1 MSTDTQHTYG
11 DCLSAS
17 WLSERLGVDPSRVD
31 AMRRAGEIIGVR
43 PPGSTTWVYPSWQW
57 HNGKQRPEVP
67 RIVRAAHDAGLS
79 ETELYD
85 RMTMRTGL
93 AGGSESSLVSL
104 LVGGGGDQVVDAIR
118 GSGT

>member
-1 MSTDTQHTYG
+1 MTTETQQTYG

-17 WLSERLGVDPSRVD
+17 WLSERLGVDPARID

-57 HNGKQRPEVP
+57 LGGKQRPEVP
-67 RIVRAAHDAGLS
+67 RIVAAAREANLD

-85 RMTMRTGL
+85 RMTARSGL
-93 AGGSESSLVSL
+93 AARDNSSLVSL

-118 GSGT
+118 ATSS